1 MDNVEIYKNSCTNT
15 ILALTR
21 IKIGD
26 STQTKKQK
34 QENRVEA
41 RKKNAIPTKTL
52 MKIMKLSNLALAT
65 KILLQVVF
73 VHVIAGKAKMIA
85 VKDLASKA
93 AFKRVTKK
101 RGRGRPKKK

>member
-15 ILALTR
+15 ILSLTR

-26 STQTKKQK
+26 SKQTKKQK

-41 RKKNAIPTKTL
+41 RKKYAIPTKTL

-73 VHVIAGKAKMIA
+73 VHVIARKAKMIA

-93 AFKRVTKK
+93 AFKR
-101 RGRGRPKKK
+101 